1 MSKRQFQDIICSKGG
16 HKARITVN
24 RPEVPNAFRQQ
35 TYVEFCFTR
44 ADAGADPPHRGV
56 AITGSGKRAFR
67 SGGDV

>member
-35 TYVEFCFTR
+35 TYVEFCFAR
-44 ADAGADPPHRGV
+44 ADAGADPHIGV
-56 AITGSGKRAFR
+56 L
-67 SGGDV
+67 